1 MSKIPTLTELYKAN
15 VDVRDSL
22 IPEKWKDSFNKFI
35 WGSTCYKTENPD
47 TGEMEFCYF
56 SVDFRRWYYQNE
68 KAILRDEKID
78 SVIDKDQI

>member
-1 MSKIPTLTELYKAN
+1 MRKKPTLTQLYEYG

-22 IPEKWKDSFNKFI
+22 IPDKWKDSFNKFI
-35 WGSTCYKTENPD
+35 CGSTCYKTENPD

-56 SVDFRRWYYQNE
+56 SVDFRQWYHQNE

-78 SVIDKDQI
+78 SIVDKDQI